1 MAPLEMTDTSQR
13 FIVADSRYHEDPG
26 TAEYYFATN
35 DLNEAK
41 LVANEVCFNAV
52 ILKNGPLGEIELV
65 YDAAFNTELA
75 LEP

>member
-1 MAPLEMTDTSQR
+1 METHQR
-13 FIVADSRYHEDPG
+13 YIVSDCRYHEDPD

-35 DLNEAK
+35 DLDEAK
-41 LVANEVCFNAV
+41 LFANEVCFNAV
-52 ILKNGPLGEIELV
+52 VLKNDPLGPLELV